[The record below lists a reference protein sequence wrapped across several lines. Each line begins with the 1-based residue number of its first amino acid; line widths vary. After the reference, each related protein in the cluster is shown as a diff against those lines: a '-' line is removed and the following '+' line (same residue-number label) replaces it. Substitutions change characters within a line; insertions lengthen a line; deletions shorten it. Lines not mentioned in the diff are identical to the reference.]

1 MDEQINDTHTHTHTE
16 YYSVIK
22 KEGNPAT
29 CKDVDEPRGH
39 YTE

>member
-22 KEGNPAT
+22 KEGTPVTQGNR
-29 CKDVDEPRGH
+29 DGI
-39 YTE
+39 